1 MGNTSMATKETQAVK
16 LARLEADST
25 VRFDRLEGKIDKL
38 AEALVALA
46 RVEEKM
52 IALDRNNQNQYERM
66 NRFSQKLDEIEK
78 KVDDNAHTVAIINK
92 VVYLIGAAIVAGLVN
107 YLWM

>member
-1 MGNTSMATKETQAVK
+1 MATETQAVK
-16 LARLEADST
+16 LTRIEAEST
-25 VRFDRLEGKIDKL
+25 ARFDRIETKIDKL
-38 AEALVALA
+38 AEALVALS

-52 IALDRNNQNQYERM
+52 LNLEKNNNNNFDRM

-92 VVYLIGAAIVAGLVN
+92 VVYLISAAIIAGLVKFM
-107 YLWM
+107 WM

>member
-1 MGNTSMATKETQAVK
+1 MATETQAVK
-16 LARLEADST
+16 LARIETEST
-25 VRFDRLEGKIDKL
+25 ARFDRIENKIDKL

-52 IALDRNNQNQYERM
+52 LNLEKNNNNNFDRM

-92 VVYLIGAAIVAGLVN
+92 VVYLISAAIIAGLVKFM
-107 YLWM
+107 WM

>member
-1 MGNTSMATKETQAVK
+1 MATETQAVK
-16 LARLEADST
+16 LTRIEAEST
-25 VRFDRLEGKIDKL
+25 ARFDRIEDKIDKL

-52 IALDRNNQNQYERM
+52 LNLERNNNNNFDRM

-92 VVYLIGAAIVAGLVN
+92 VVYLISAAIIAGLVKFM
-107 YLWM
+107 WM

>member
-1 MGNTSMATKETQAVK
+1 MATKETQSAK
-16 LARLEADST
+16 LERIEVTSAA
-25 VRFDRLEGKIDKL
+25 RFDRLEDKIDKL

-46 RVEEKM
+46 RVEEK
-52 IALDRNNQNQYERM
+52 ITALDKNNINQFERM

-92 VVYLIGAAIVAGLVN
+92 VVYLIGAAIVAGTVN

>member
-1 MGNTSMATKETQAVK
+1 MGTPVMATETQAVK
-16 LARLEADST
+16 LTRIEAEST
-25 VRFDRLEGKIDKL
+25 ARFDRIENKIDKL

-52 IALDRNNQNQYERM
+52 LNLEKNNNNNFDRM

-78 KVDDNAHTVAIINK
+78 KVDENAHTVAIINK
-92 VVYLIGAAIVAGLVN
+92 VVYLISAAIIAGLIK
-107 YLWM
+107 YMWM

>member
-1 MGNTSMATKETQAVK
+1 MATETQAVK
-16 LARLEADST
+16 LARIETEST
-25 VRFDRLEGKIDKL
+25 ARFDRIEDKIDKL

-52 IALDRNNQNQYERM
+52 LNLEKNNNNNFDRM

-92 VVYLIGAAIVAGLVN
+92 VVYLISAAIIAGLVKFM
-107 YLWM
+107 WM

>member
-1 MGNTSMATKETQAVK
+1 MGTHVMATETQAVK
-16 LARLEADST
+16 LARIEADST
-25 VRFDRLEGKIDKL
+25 ARFDRIENKIDKL

-52 IALDRNNQNQYERM
+52 LAVEKNNNNNFDRM

-78 KVDDNAHTVAIINK
+78 KVDENAHTVAIINK
-92 VVYLIGAAIVAGLVN
+92 VVYLISAAIIAGLVKF
-107 YLWM
+107 LWM

>member
-1 MGNTSMATKETQAVK
+1 MPKETQSQ
-16 LARLEADST
+16 RLERIELDST
-25 VRFDRLEGKIDKL
+25 ARFDRLEDKIDKL

-52 IALDRNNQNQYERM
+52 IALDRNNMNQFERM